1 MTSRLKNLIILVV
14 IFIGIG
20 IIWKIFVSIY
30 PDWLWFNEAIGY
42 PSVFKTILF
51 TKILMGVV
59 CSLFLLVVVLGNLYL
74 IRRFA
79 PPSFRSNIMQAIPIG
94 GEIDFDIRKYLY
106 VVLAVVL
113 GGLCV
118 VMGYGVTSRWEVFL
132 RYVKSDGVTFGTLDP
147 IFNNDI
153 SFYVFKMPFLRDIYG
168 WLFGLFLLLTL
179 FSGAMYFF
187 HGAIIDDRNRFEPPL
202 KVKAHLFSLIGLTL
216 LVKAWGYIF
225 TMYDLLYSQR
235 GVVFGAGYADV
246 NARLPV
252 LWILLFLCII
262 CAIVFFASI
271 FIRKIRYALGVFI
284 LLIFVG
290 MIGRMYP
297 SIVQQFKVTPSELEL
312 ERPFIERNVD
322 FTRKA
327 YNLDEETV
335 EEKVYEVKGTLT
347 LDNVTQNVPVM
358 DNIRLW
364 DWRPLRRIYRDVEKL
379 RPQYEFK
386 DVDIDRYKINDQIKQ
401 VMLAARELDFDNLQE
416 NYKTWVNRTFIY
428 THGYGVAMSPVKE
441 ILEDGSPQ
449 MYIGKIPIE
458 YSPDWPEDLKLNEE
472 PGPRIYYGELSK
484 YYAIVNPEDVEKREF
499 DFPTIGE
506 VEDYEKYTY
515 SGKGGVGVSSFLRKV
530 VYAWKFKSYNIF
542 LSGYVTR
549 GSRILYNRTILER
562 VNTVAP
568 FLKYDS
574 DPYMF
579 LSEGRLY
586 SMLDA
591 YTTTHLYPYSERM
604 EDVSRGI
611 VAASRGR
618 RASRRVVRRGEPW
631 GNYIRNS
638 VKVVIDA
645 YDGKMDY
652 YIMEND
658 NHPIAKCYQKI
669 FPQLF
674 KSSNDM
680 PVDLQKHL
688 RYPVAMF
695 MIQALKYRD
704 YHMKRPDT
712 FYLKEDI
719 WSIGEEIYDNTDRA
733 RTTTSAPQP
742 TTGLGRFQ
750 APRVSVTTAGNV
762 QPVEPYYVVLTL
774 LEDNPEFLLIL
785 PYTPGNNKKILSAW
799 IAARCDME
807 SGQYGKLFLFRFP
820 KGAKAIPSPMQVE
833 ELISRKADISEQ
845 LTLWDQSGSRVLRG
859 NLLVI
864 PMNEALLY
872 VEPIYIQSE
881 LREAL
886 PKLTRVIV
894 GYKTDVVMGENL
906 EDALMQMFGGVPP
919 IVVKTEETA
928 EPPEQVESPEPTT
941 PSSATIKSL
950 VESARKE
957 YEEAQAAQRAGR
969 WAEYGDKLRKLEETL
984 KLLEEKASNP

>member
-30 PDWLWFNEAIGY
+30 PDWLWFNEAVGY

-74 IRRFA
+74 IRRIA
-79 PPSFRSNIMQAIPIG
+79 PPSLKSNILQALPIG

-106 VVLAVVL
+106 IVLAVVL
-113 GGLCV
+113 GGLCL

-132 RYVKSDGVTFGTLDP
+132 RYIKSDGVTFGTLDP

-153 SFYVFKMPFLRDIYG
+153 SFYVFQMPLLRDIYG

-179 FSGAMYFF
+179 FTGAMYFF
-187 HGAIIDDRNRFEPPL
+187 HGAIIDDRNKFEPLL

-216 LVKAWGYIF
+216 LVKAWGYRF

-246 NARLPV
+246 NGRLPV

-262 CAIVFFASI
+262 CAVVFLVSI
-271 FIRKIRYALGVFI
+271 FLKRIRYALGVFI

-290 MIGRMYP
+290 VIGRMYP
-297 SIVQQFKVTPSELEL
+297 SIIQQFKVTPSEREL
-312 ERPFIERNVD
+312 ERPYIERNVN

-327 YNLDEETV
+327 YNLDKGTV
-335 EEKVYEVKGTLT
+335 EEKVYGVTGELT
-347 LDNVTQNVPVM
+347 LENVKQDVPVM
-358 DNIRLW
+358 ENIRLW
-364 DWRPLRRIYRDVEKL
+364 DWRPLRRIYRDREKL
-379 RPQYEFK
+379 RLQYEFK
-386 DVDIDRYKINDQIKQ
+386 DVDIDRYRINDQIKQ

-416 NYKTWVNRTFIY
+416 NHKTWVNQTISY
-428 THGYGVAMSPVKE
+428 THGYGLAMSPVKE
-441 ILEDGSPQ
+441 ILEDGDPQ

-458 YSPDWPEDLKLNEE
+458 YSPDWPEDLKLNDE
-472 PGPRIYYGELSK
+472 PGPRIYYGELTK
-484 YYAIVNPEDVEKREF
+484 YYVIVNPEETEKQEF
-499 DFPTIGE
+499 DFPTIGG
-506 VEDYEKYTY
+506 VEDYAKYTY
-515 SGKGGVGVSSFLRKV
+515 TGKGGVGVSPLIRKL

-542 LSGYVTR
+542 LSGYVTK

-562 VNTVAP
+562 TNAVAP

-574 DPYMF
+574 DPY
-579 LSEGRLY
+579 LVISEGRLY
-586 SMLDA
+586 WILDA

-604 EDVSRGI
+604 EDVSREI

-618 RASRRVVRRGEPW
+618 RASGRVVRRGEPW

-658 NHPIAKCYQKI
+658 DHPIARCYQKI

-680 PVDLQKHL
+680 PADLQKHL

-704 YHMKRPDT
+704 YHMEKPDT
-712 FYLKEDI
+712 FYLKEDV

-733 RTTTSAPQP
+733 PATSTPQP
-742 TTGLGRFQ
+742 TGLSRFQ
-750 APRVSVTTAGNV
+750 APRVSVTTTGNV

-774 LEDNPEFLLIL
+774 LDKDNPEFLLIL
-785 PYTPGNNKKILSAW
+785 PYTPANNKKILSAW

-833 ELISRKADISEQ
+833 ELISNEAKISEQ
-845 LTLWDQSGSRVLRG
+845 LTLWDQKGSMVLRG

-864 PMNEALLY
+864 PMHEALLY

-886 PKLTRVIV
+886 PKLARVIV
-894 GYKTDVVMGENL
+894 GYKTDVVMGTTL
-906 EDALMQMFGGVPP
+906 DDALMQMFGGALPP
-919 IVVKTEETA
+919 VARTEETT

-941 PSSATIKSL
+941 PSSATIRSL
-950 VESARKE
+950 AESARKQ
-957 YEEAQAAQRAGR
+957 YEEVQAAQRAGK
-969 WAEYGDKLRKLEETL
+969 WAEYGEKLKKLEETL
-984 KLLEEKASNP
+984 KLLEDKASAP